1 LFVGDGF
8 MVRGLPSPGT
18 IEIAPSIL
26 SADFAR
32 LADEIAVV
40 AEAGVRMIHL
50 DVMDGHFVPNITIG
64 PPVIA
69 KLRKHSDLLFDTHLM
84 ISEPARYAEAF
95 AKAGANNITFHIET
109 AEEPGRLVDR
119 IHALGCTAG
128 ITLNPETPVA
138 SIEKAAPLCD
148 MVLVMTVH
156 PGFGGQV
163 FIDEAARKVIAI
175 RQIVGPDIR
184 IEVDGGID
192 SETTP
197 IVVSYGADTLVAG
210 NAIFGKPDRIAAIGA
225 IRAACRQRPA

>member
-1 LFVGDGF
+1 
-8 MVRGLPSPGT
+8 MTRGLPSPGT
-18 IEIAPSIL
+18 TEIVPSIL

-40 AEAGVRMIHL
+40 ASAGVKMIHL

-84 ISEPARYAEAF
+84 ISEPARYAESF
-95 AKAGANNITFHIET
+95 AKAGADNITFHIEAT
-109 AEEPGRLVDR
+109 DNPAEMVRR
-119 IHALGCTAG
+119 IHNLGCTAG
-128 ITLNPETPVA
+128 ITLNPETPVE
-138 SIEKAAPLCD
+138 SIAKVAPLCD

-163 FIDEAARKVIAI
+163 FIDEAARKVIAL
-175 RQIVGPDIR
+175 RKIVGPNIR

-192 SETTP
+192 SETTS

-210 NAIFGKPDRIAAIGA
+210 NAIFGQSDRSAAIGA
-225 IRAACRQRPA
+225 IRAACRRRPA